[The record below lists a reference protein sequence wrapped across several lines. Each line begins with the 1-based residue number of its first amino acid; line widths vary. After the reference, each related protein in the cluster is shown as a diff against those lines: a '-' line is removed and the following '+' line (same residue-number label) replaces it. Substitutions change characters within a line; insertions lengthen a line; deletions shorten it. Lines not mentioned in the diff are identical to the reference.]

1 MPFSGRTA
9 HHRRTACRACGQ
21 EQLVRFLDLGMQP
34 LANAFLRADAEFA
47 AEARYPLALH
57 GCSTCGLVQLVD
69 VIDPEILFRNYIYVT
84 GTSETIAAH
93 NRSYARTVVDL
104 LQLGAGGL
112 VVEAASNDGSLL
124 ACFKDLG
131 VRVLGV
137 EPAENIAALAA
148 ARGIRTEVAFFDREA
163 GARLRG
169 IHGPAH
175 AVIGNNVLAHV
186 DDPAGFLAGAR
197 DLLAAGGLVIVE
209 VPYLRQMLDRTEY
222 DTVYHEHLCYFS
234 ITSLLH
240 LCTTVGLRVV
250 RVDHVPV
257 HGGSLRVY
265 AGRAEDHADHD
276 AAVLRMAEAER
287 EAGVTSLARW
297 EQFARGAEAQ
307 REALRAELTKLK
319 QAGKTIAG
327 YGAPAKGTTLLN
339 YCGIGTDLL
348 PYTVDRSPLKTHLL
362 IPGVHI
368 PVLPVET
375 ILESQQDYLLVLAW
389 NFADE
394 IMSQQAEYRRRG
406 GRFVV
411 PIPFPVVVA

>member
-1 MPFSGRTA
+1 M
-9 HHRRTACRACGQ
+9 
-21 EQLVRFLDLGMQP
+21 RFLDLGMQP
-34 LANAFLRADAEFA
+34 LANAFLRADTETA
-47 AEARYPLALH
+47 AEPRYPLALH
-57 GCSTCGLVQLVD
+57 GCDTCGLVQLVD
-69 VIDPEILFRNYIYVT
+69 VIDPEVLFRNYIYVT

-104 LQLGAGGL
+104 LQLGPGSL

-124 ACFKDLG
+124 TCFRDLG

-148 ARGIRTEVAFFDREA
+148 ARGIRTEVTFFDREA
-163 GARLRG
+163 GPRLRG
-169 IHGPAH
+169 IHGPAQ
-175 AVIGNNVLAHV
+175 ALIGNNVLAHV
-186 DDPAGFLAGAR
+186 DDPAGFLAGAKA
-197 DLLAAGGLVIVE
+197 LLAADGLVIVE
-209 VPYLRQMLDRTEY
+209 VPDLTQMLDRTEY

-234 ITSLLH
+234 ISSMLR
-240 LCTTVGLRVV
+240 LCTAVGLSVV

-257 HGGSLRVY
+257 HGGSLRIY
-265 AGRAEDHADHD
+265 AGRAEDQAGHD
-276 AAVLRMAEAER
+276 PAVLRMAEAER
-287 EAGVTSLARW
+287 EAGVTSRTRW
-297 EQFARGAEAQ
+297 ERFARDAETQ
-307 REALRAELTKLK
+307 RAALLTELRKLK

-348 PYTVDRSPLKTHLL
+348 PFTVDRSPLKTHMR

-375 ILESQQDYLLVLAW
+375 ILETQPDYLLILAW

-406 GRFVV
+406 GRFLL
-411 PIPFPVVVA
+411 PIPFPKIVA

>member
-1 MPFSGRTA
+1 MPFSGRNA

-21 EQLVRFLDLGMQP
+21 DQLVRFLDLGLQP
-34 LANAFLRADAEFA
+34 LANAFLRADSEKATED
-47 AEARYPLALH
+47 RYPLALY
-57 GCSTCGLVQLVD
+57 GCTICGLVQLLD
-69 VIDPEILFRNYIYVT
+69 VIDPEVLFRNYIYVT

-93 NRSYARTVVDL
+93 NRAYARTVIDL
-104 LQLGAGGL
+104 LQLGPGSL

-124 ACFKDLG
+124 TCFKELG

-137 EPAENIAALAA
+137 EPATNIAALAA
-148 ARGIRTEVAFFDREA
+148 ARGIPTEVTFFGREA

-169 IHGPAH
+169 SHGPAH

-186 DDPAGFLAGAR
+186 DDPAGFLAGAKA
-197 DLLAAGGLVIVE
+197 LLAEGGLVIVE
-209 VPYLRQMLDRTEY
+209 VPYLKQMLDRTEY

-234 ITSLLH
+234 ITSLLR
-240 LCTTVGLRVV
+240 LCTTAGLRMV

-257 HGGSLRVY
+257 HGGSLRMY
-265 AGRAEDHADHD
+265 AGRAQDHADHD
-276 AAVLRMAEAER
+276 PAVLRMAEAER
-287 EAGVTSLARW
+287 EAGVTSPARW
-297 EQFARGAEAQ
+297 DQFARDAEAQ
-307 REALRAELTKLK
+307 RAALLAELRKLK
-319 QAGKTIAG
+319 QSGKTIAG

-348 PYTVDRSPLKTHLL
+348 PFTVDRSPLKTNTL

-375 ILESQQDYLLVLAW
+375 LLDTQPDYLLILAW

-394 IMSQQAEYRRRG
+394 IMTQQAEYRRRG
-406 GRFVV
+406 GRFLV
-411 PIPFPVVVA
+411 PIPVPVVVA